1 MTLLALLFLA
11 WMLWKAFSYSVFG
24 KDVLTAAIR
33 GGPEVKGSIKFVRS
47 HPIIMTVVLLCVVR
61 AVWNPVMNVAFSG
74 RHVIRDPLEGEWVG
88 TVDITGGYNPV
99 LMGDTPGPHKQAVV
113 HFNLEIE
120 HVFEVDY
127 KGPGEFFIIGED
139 KARKIAMELRVAEDT
154 RISGQMDAKPN
165 FAGQIDGNYLRSAPN
180 DMTISADGMAGELT
194 FNGHLH
200 QGTNAEY
207 NALVKQ
213 LQNEAKLKAD
223 L

>member
-33 GGPEVKGSIKFVRS
+33 GGPEVKGSMKFVRS

-61 AVWNPVMNVAFSG
+61 AVWNPVMNVVFSG

-88 TVDITGGYNPV
+88 TVEITGGYNPV
-99 LMGDTPGPHKQAVV
+99 LMGETPGPHKQAVV

-139 KARKIAMELRVAEDT
+139 KARKIEIADFSVGQGTSIDAHMEADPDFAGGIDGSYSKSSPDEMTITTSGELQFEGKLRHGTVAEYD
-154 RISGQMDAKPN
+154 
-165 FAGQIDGNYLRSAPN
+165 
-180 DMTISADGMAGELT
+180 
-194 FNGHLH
+194 
-200 QGTNAEY
+200 
-207 NALVKQ
+207 ALVKE
-213 LQNEAKLKAD
+213 LQGQPLPSRG